1 MLHKLLGLTVC
12 RLDQV
17 VRRGPLRANLLLVPQ
32 CTIEF
37 GFGLVNKLNCLFASK
52 PREFTEDFFGSRFQ
66 MLQMKMNINEYEI
79 QTFLIKG
86 VLLELSQYYENILN
100 EAYFTIS
107 GYYLLLF

>member
-1 MLHKLLGLTVC
+1 MTSSLRTVSTLGLETCSRGKARHLLHKLLGLTVC

-66 MLQMKMNINEYEI
+66 MLQMKMKINEYEI
-79 QTFLIKG
+79 FSYNHFL
-86 VLLELSQYYENILN
+86 
-100 EAYFTIS
+100 
-107 GYYLLLF
+107 